1 MCAIPKIVG
10 WLCGIMLFLGSF
22 QMAHVYAESSPGNE
36 RSAKGSERTFD
47 LVEGKDYVIKDPTGK
62 ELRLI
67 LDPSTQKVSTIQL
80 GERIEEMNSLGSTQG
95 SRVTEVGLTPA
106 WRIDAHATTTGW

>member
-1 MCAIPKIVG
+1 MCAIRKIVG
-10 WLCGIMLFLGSF
+10 WCGIMLFLGSF
-22 QMAHVYAESSPGNE
+22 QVAHVYAETSPGYGQN
-36 RSAKGSERTFD
+36 KVL

-80 GERIEEMNSLGSTQG
+80 GERIEGMDSLGSTQG
-95 SRVTEVGLTPA
+95 SRVTEVGLAPA
-106 WRIDAHATTTGW
+106 WPIGAHVTTGW